1 MMRNLSFIYGLIDLL
16 EKWEAPPINQ
26 VTKELVKLRRLINQH
41 EAANEQLHKEIQLMI
56 QEKESAH
63 ENFRYSYLYVYS

>member
-1 MMRNLSFIYGLIDLL
+1 MCNSVIIFIYDLIDLL

-26 VTKELVKLRRLINQH
+26 VTKELVKLHRLIKQR
-41 EAANEQLHKEIQLMI
+41 EAANEQLHKDMQLMI

-63 ENFRYSYLYVYS
+63 EIFR

>member
-1 MMRNLSFIYGLIDLL
+1 MYFNADLL

-26 VTKELVKLRRLINQH
+26 VTKELVKLHRLIKQR

-63 ENFRYSYLYVYS
+63 ETFRYNYMYLIVRLFHH